1 MKHQIAKVEL
11 MDLQQQEMV
20 HADPQP
26 ICNVADIAVELS
38 VRLGKT
44 NVTIGDV
51 RQLKV
56 GDLLPVI
63 KESGHKVDVY
73 LGEKKVGIGE
83 AVLLD
88 DKFGIIISEMKRSK

>member
-1 MKHQIAKVEL
+1 
-11 MDLQQQEMV
+11 MDLQQQDMV

-26 ICNVADIAVELS
+26 IRNVADIAVELS
-38 VRLGKT
+38 VRLGKA

-56 GDLLPVI
+56 GDLLPVT